1 MRRRGWLV
9 PALGPVR
16 QWQQEWVD
24 TGVCA
29 EAPTRQL
36 LLPLQ
41 PPAEIVEAAANGSP
55 SPRLTVPPGAQY
67 HSNVIVYLEPAH
79 VPSRNGVVRPVYGYT
94 AVRMEGPVWPILVD
108 AFGAPPGARA
118 TPIRQA
124 PPPDIG
130 LVTAGVL
137 GFVDAARR
145 IIREGWAPPDG
156 NTAVMV
162 YAPRE
167 IMKYIAGVWN
177 PHHPAL
183 TAAAVEARI
192 ALQKLQ
198 VSRPVFFREAPT
210 DIQHQTFR
218 DRALSLAWRTPRA
231 PPGMN
236 EDRCPVCLDEY
247 GRDKLPDPGKT
258 GEDTN
263 PAPPGAFRCMH
274 FLCQDCTGLERSPGE
289 YMIPACPTCRAQR
302 R

>member
-1 MRRRGWLV
+1 MVEISCRRSAGERRAQGIQGHLQSRCKAHEKVRVAYDEACVGERARLVRLEKDMRRRGRSV
-9 PALGPVR
+9 PTLGPVR
-16 QWQQEWVD
+16 QWQREWVD

-29 EAPTRQL
+29 EAPIRQL

-55 SPRLTVPPGAQY
+55 SPSLTVPPGAQY

-79 VPSRNGVVRPVYGYT
+79 VPARNGVVRPVYGYT

-118 TPIRQA
+118 TQIRQA

-130 LVTAGVL
+130 LLTAGVL

-218 DRALSLAWRTPRA
+218 DRALSLA
-231 PPGMN
+231 
-236 EDRCPVCLDEY
+236 LY
-247 GRDKLPDPGKT
+247 
-258 GEDTN
+258 
-263 PAPPGAFRCMH
+263 FIH
-274 FLCQDCTGLERSPGE
+274 
-289 YMIPACPTCRAQR
+289 
-302 R
+302 